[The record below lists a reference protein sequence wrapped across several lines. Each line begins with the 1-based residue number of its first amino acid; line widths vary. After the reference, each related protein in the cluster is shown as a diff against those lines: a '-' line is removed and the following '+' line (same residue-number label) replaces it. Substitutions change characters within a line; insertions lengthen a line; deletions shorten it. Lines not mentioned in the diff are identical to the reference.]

1 MKKCKDCGGRDGH
14 MPYCPGGI
22 DRMTRNANPLPAD
35 IIELI
40 EQVRLDSQIPWCIRA
55 CVLPLQDITPA
66 QARATNKA
74 LGLDSADTAA
84 VFNHINER

>member
-22 DRMTRNANPLPAD
+22 DRMTSNTNPLPAD

-55 CVLPLQDITPA
+55 WAPPQEITPA
-66 QARATNKA
+66 QARRTNKA
-74 LGLDSADTAA
+74 LGLDSADIAA
-84 VFNHINER
+84 VFNHLNER